1 MSKVSAFKVAGLDLW
16 FNSNDH
22 RLPHFHAEKP
32 GAWEIVV
39 RFLRERKEMVEV
51 QWSKKKNAPRR
62 AELKSLLDAVE
73 AHREQL
79 LEEWEEKVR
88 VKDPGEET

>member
-1 MSKVSAFKVAGLDLW
+1 
-16 FNSNDH
+16 
-22 RLPHFHAEKP
+22 
-32 GAWEIVV
+32 
-39 RFLRERKEMVEV
+39 MVEV